1 MNQDDTL
8 YKKWICLNYHILG
21 TLDEYSIAK
30 INVFGN
36 VCFMLLNS
44 SIVISMILTAI
55 TGQTEWQ
62 LIPVLSF
69 FGIQMAKYQF
79 IKKSGTKHLEVSPE
93 DFKQARLYLTKRA
106 ALLAIIQFIV
116 LFSLGI
122 YLLGFEAKSIHYPD
136 CSFYQMVAG
145 IGAISLIVTIIL
157 FIANRQ
163 KYLSHIVIIEE
174 TK

>member
-1 MNQDDTL
+1 
-8 YKKWICLNYHILG
+8 
-21 TLDEYSIAK
+21 
-30 INVFGN
+30 
-36 VCFMLLNS
+36 MLAS
-44 SIVISMILTAI
+44 
-55 TGQTEWQ
+55 
-62 LIPVLSF
+62 
-69 FGIQMAKYQF
+69 
-79 IKKSGTKHLEVSPE
+79 
-93 DFKQARLYLTKRA
+93 
-106 ALLAIIQFIV
+106 IQFIV

-136 CSFYQMVAG
+136 RSFYQMVAG